1 METFANILK
10 ELREESGLSL
20 KKVAAAV
27 GASDAA
33 VYKWESGLAE
43 PKVCYLIKLAE
54 LFDCTVDCLVGKTD
68 EHEARTSV
76 SSSFSAPTK
85 NEQRL
90 LVAYRKLSHDKQT
103 LLTKTAEAWIDN

>member
-33 VYKWESGLAE
+33 VCKWEAGHAE
-43 PKVCYLIKLAE
+43 PKVGYLIKLSE
-54 LFDCTVDCLVGKTD
+54 LFDCSVDFLVGKTD
-68 EHEARTSV
+68 EFSARTDMRIHAVVHPS
-76 SSSFSAPTK
+76 K
-85 NEQRL
+85 DEQKL
-90 LVAYRKLSHDKQT
+90 LAAYRKLSQDQKE
-103 LLTKTAEAWIDN
+103 LITKTMYAWL